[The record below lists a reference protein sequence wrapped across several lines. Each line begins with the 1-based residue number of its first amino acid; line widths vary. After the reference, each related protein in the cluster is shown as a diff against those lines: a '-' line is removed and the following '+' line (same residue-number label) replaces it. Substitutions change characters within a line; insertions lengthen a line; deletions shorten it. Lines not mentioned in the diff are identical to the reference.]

1 LVVRVGRGVNRLS
14 SQARRNR
21 AKTSVTGLL
30 YVEAV
35 MPTRLKPTRL
45 EYVVD
50 GVRLRAQLSAAALEN
65 LGDELAQRKAALEVL
80 KAALFRGRMIAK
92 ERLDNGAGGIETA
105 RLLSGV
111 TDEVVSALWDFTTV
125 HVFRA
130 RNPTEG
136 ERLALMAVG
145 GYGRGTLAPFSDIDL
160 LFVRPYK
167 QTAHAESVIEFM
179 LYALWDLGFKVGH
192 ASRTVEECVKL
203 AREDFTIR
211 TSILEARRLTGD
223 EALAADLLRRFEVDV
238 VRGTGA
244 EFVAAKLKER
254 DERHA
259 RAGASR
265 YMVEPNIKEGK
276 GGLRDLNTLFWIAQ
290 YLHPGQSME
299 KVLQLEMFER
309 REVRTFIQAF
319 DFLWAV
325 RGHLHFATGR
335 PEERLSFDLQPELAR
350 RMGYGDRG
358 DAPAVERFMR
368 RYFLIAKDVG
378 ALTRVFAAKLEA
390 EQFKSHPRGISRF
403 IRGRQVKRK
412 PLDEPGFHEV
422 GGRLDVDPGLFDADP
437 INLLRLFRIADQRNL
452 DLHPDAFT
460 MASRAA
466 TRLTSAVRRD
476 PVAAKVFLDILAR
489 GRDPRTTLT
498 LMTEAGVLGR
508 YLPEFGRIVAQMQ
521 FNMYHSYTVDEHT
534 LRAVGI
540 IAEVAAGRM
549 AEDHPLATAIMPLI
563 VDRDALFLA
572 MLLHDTGKG
581 GAGGQEVA
589 GARAAR
595 QACERL
601 GLERPKIELVAW
613 LVEHHLVMSD
623 YAQKRD
629 VSDPRTVADF
639 ARIVQTPERLRLL
652 LVLTVADIRA
662 VGPGVWNGWKGQLLR
677 ELYAATEA
685 VFRGGRG
692 SDAAAAMRR
701 YQENAA
707 YDARVRLARSDPSAE
722 AWGDAMEDAYFT
734 AFTDAEVLTQ
744 ARLARSAGPEGA
756 AAEARVRH
764 DLNASEVV
772 VAAADR
778 PRLFVD
784 LTEAL
789 TATGANVVGARVF
802 TSRSGQALD
811 VFYVQDVTG
820 APLGGSDPRALD
832 RLADALS
839 AAARGERPA
848 REPRRTDLGR
858 TAAFAITPTVML
870 DNDASEAATVVE
882 ASGRD
887 RPGLLASLA
896 RTLADADLL
905 ITSAHIDGYGERAVD
920 AFYVTDAEGA
930 KITDARRGAGLRA
943 LLLAALADDADTAPS
958 RRVNLQ
964 RARAS
969 VAR

>member
-1 LVVRVGRGVNRLS
+1 MHRGENSPIPVAMPPRL
-14 SQARRNR
+14 R
-21 AKTSVTGLL
+21 
-30 YVEAV
+30 
-35 MPTRLKPTRL
+35 PTRL

-50 GVRLRAQLSAAALEN
+50 GMKLRAQLSAAALEA
-65 LGDELAQRKAALEVL
+65 GDGPAQRKAALEIL
-80 KAALFRGRMIAK
+80 KASLFRGRMIAK
-92 ERLDNGAGGIETA
+92 ERLENGAGGIETA

-136 ERLALMAVG
+136 ERLSLMAVG
-145 GYGRGTLAPFSDIDL
+145 GYGRGTLAPFSDLDL
-160 LFVRPYK
+160 LFLRPYK
-167 QTAHAESVIEFM
+167 QTAHAESVIEYM

-192 ASRTVEECVKL
+192 ASRTIEECVRL
-203 AREDFTIR
+203 SREDFTIR

-223 EALAADLLRRFEVDV
+223 VGLAEELIRRFENEV

-290 YLHPGQSME
+290 YLHPGQSIE
-299 KVLQLEMFER
+299 KIMQLEMFER
-309 REVRTFIQAF
+309 REVRAFLQAF

-325 RGHLHFATGR
+325 RSHLHFTTGR
-335 PEERLSFDLQPELAR
+335 PEERLTFDLQPEIAR

-368 RYFLIAKDVG
+368 RYFLMAKEVG
-378 ALTRVFAAKLEA
+378 ALTRVFAAKLESERVKLA
-390 EQFKSHPRGISRF
+390 PRGLSRLLPA
-403 IRGRQVKRK
+403 RRPKRK
-412 PLDEPGFHEV
+412 PLDEPGFHELS
-422 GGRLDVDPGLFDADP
+422 GRLDIEGPGIFEADP
-437 INLLRLFRIADQRNL
+437 VNLLRLFKVADERNL

-460 MASRAA
+460 AA
-466 TRLTSAVRRD
+466 TRATNLITSRIRRD
-476 PVAAKVFLDILAR
+476 PVAARVFLDILAR
-489 GRDPRTTLT
+489 GRDPQRTLT

-534 LRAVGI
+534 LRAVGV
-540 IAEVAAGRM
+540 IADIAAGRFPD
-549 AEDHPLATAIMPLI
+549 DHPLATAVMPLI
-563 VDRDALFLA
+563 VDREALFLA

-601 GLERPKIELVAW
+601 GLERAKIELVAW

-623 YAQKRD
+623 TAQKRD
-629 VSDPRTVADF
+629 ISDPRTVTDF
-639 ARIVQTPERLRLL
+639 ARIIETPERLRLL

-662 VGPGVWNGWKGQLLR
+662 VGPGVWNGWKGQLMR
-677 ELYAATEA
+677 ELYGATEA

-692 SDAAAAMRR
+692 SDAAAALRR
-701 YQENAA
+701 YHENHA
-707 YDARVRLARSDPSAE
+707 YDARVGVAKADKASATW
-722 AWGDAMEDAYFT
+722 ADAMEDAYFS
-734 AFTDAEVLTQ
+734 AFSEAEVLAHAALSRRAVAQ
-744 ARLARSAGPEGA
+744 AGA
-756 AAEARVRH
+756 AAEGRVRP
-764 DLNASEVV
+764 DRNAAEVV
-772 VAAADR
+772 VAATDR

-784 LTEAL
+784 LAEAI
-789 TATGANVVGARVF
+789 TGAGANIVGARVF
-802 TSRSGQALD
+802 TSRAGQALD
-811 VFYVQDVTG
+811 VFNVQDVTG
-820 APLGGSDPRALD
+820 QPYGADNARSLTRLVEALE
-832 RLADALS
+832 
-839 AAARGERPA
+839 AAARGEPVP
-848 REPRRTDLGR
+848 REPRRSADQAR
-858 TAAFAITPTVML
+858 AAAFSIEPAVML
-870 DNDASEAATVVE
+870 DNDASETSTVVE

-887 RPGLLASLA
+887 RPGLLAALA
-896 RTLADADLL
+896 RTLADADLSIL
-905 ITSAHIDGYGERAVD
+905 SAHIDGYGERAVD
-920 AFYVTDAEGA
+920 AFYVVGADGGKVADARKGNTLRAALMGVLVDAEQA
-930 KITDARRGAGLRA
+930 ETAGRKG
-943 LLLAALADDADTAPS
+943 
-958 RRVNLQ
+958 NLQ

>member
-1 LVVRVGRGVNRLS
+1 MPPRL
-14 SQARRNR
+14 R
-21 AKTSVTGLL
+21 
-30 YVEAV
+30 
-35 MPTRLKPTRL
+35 PTRI

-50 GVRLRAQLSAAALEN
+50 GVKLRSQLSAAALEQ
-65 LGDELAQRKAALEVL
+65 LGNEAAQRKAALEIL

-92 ERLDNGAGGIETA
+92 ERLENGAGGIETA

-167 QTAHAESVIEFM
+167 QTAHAESVIEYM

-192 ASRTVEECVKL
+192 ASRTIEECVRL

-211 TSILEARRLTGD
+211 TSILEARRLAGD
-223 EALAADLLRRFEVDV
+223 EQLAAELVRRFQADV
-238 VRGTGA
+238 VKGTGA

-254 DERHA
+254 DDRHA

-265 YMVEPNIKEGK
+265 YLVEPNVKEGK

-290 YLHPGQSME
+290 YLNPGESIE
-299 KVLQLEMFER
+299 RVLQLEMFEGR
-309 REVRTFIQAF
+309 DVRTFVRAF

-325 RGHLHFATGR
+325 RSHMHFTTGR
-335 PEERLSFDLQPELAR
+335 PEERLTFDLQPEIAR

-358 DAPAVERFMR
+358 DNPAVERFMR
-368 RYFLIAKDVG
+368 RYFLIAKEVG

-390 EQFKSHPRGISRF
+390 EQVKSRPTGISRLLPN
-403 IRGRQVKRK
+403 RKPKRK

-422 GGRLDVDPGLFDADP
+422 GGRLAIDGPETFERDPV
-437 INLLRLFRIADQRNL
+437 NLLRLFRIADQRNL

-460 MASRAA
+460 AASRCAA
-466 TRLTSAVRRD
+466 LITSAVRRD
-476 PVAAKVFLDILAR
+476 RHAAKVFLDILAR
-489 GRDPRTTLT
+489 GRDPQRTLG

-508 YLPEFGRIVAQMQ
+508 FVPEFGRIVAQMQ

-534 LRAVGI
+534 LRAVGV
-540 IAEVAAGRM
+540 IADIADGRL
-549 AEDHPLATAIMPLI
+549 ADDHPLSVQVMPLI
-563 VDRDALFLA
+563 ADREALFLA

-581 GAGGQEVA
+581 GVGGQEKA

-601 GLERPKIELVAW
+601 GLERSKIELVAW

-639 ARIVQTPERLRLL
+639 ARIVETPERLRLL

-662 VGPGVWNGWKGQLLR
+662 VGPGVWNGWKGQLMR

-692 SDAAAAMRR
+692 SDAAAALKRH
-701 YQENAA
+701 YENAA
-707 YDARVRLARSDPSAE
+707 YDARVALAKDDPQTEPWA
-722 AWGDAMEDAYFT
+722 DAMEDAYFS
-734 AFTDAEVLTQ
+734 AFATEEVR
-744 ARLARSAGPEGA
+744 AHAALARRATGGA
-756 AAEARVRH
+756 AAEGRVRT
-764 DLNASEVV
+764 DRNAAELV

-784 LTEAL
+784 LAEAI
-789 TATGANVVGARVF
+789 TAAGGNVVGARVF
-802 TSRSGQALD
+802 TSRTGQALD
-811 VFYVQDVTG
+811 VFYIQDVTG
-820 APLGGSDPRALD
+820 QPFGDQNPRALD
-832 RLADALS
+832 RLADALA
-839 AAARGERPA
+839 AAARGEPVRGEAA
-848 REPRRTDLGR
+848 RKTDLGR

-870 DNDASEAATVVE
+870 DNEASETSTVVE

-887 RPGLLASLA
+887 RPGLLAALA
-896 RTLADADLL
+896 RTLADAGCS
-905 ITSAHIDGYGERAVD
+905 IVSAHIDSYGERAVD
-920 AFYVTDAEGA
+920 AFYVVDANGRKLA
-930 KITDARRGAGLRA
+930 DARKRNA
-943 LLLAALADDADTAPS
+943 LKTALLAALTAGEEDGAG
-958 RRVNLQ
+958 RRAHLQ
-964 RARAS
+964 KARAS

>member
-1 LVVRVGRGVNRLS
+1 MV
-14 SQARRNR
+14 
-21 AKTSVTGLL
+21 
-30 YVEAV
+30 
-35 MPTRLKPTRL
+35 TRLKPTRL

-50 GVRLRAQLSAAALEN
+50 GVRLRALLSAAALEN
-65 LGDELAQRKAALEVL
+65 LGNELAQRKAALDVL

-92 ERLDNGAGGIETA
+92 ERLENGAGGIETA
-105 RLLSGV
+105 RLVSGV

-192 ASRTVEECVKL
+192 ASRTVEECVRL
-203 AREDFTIR
+203 SREDFTIR
-211 TSILEARRLTGD
+211 TSILEGRRLCGD
-223 EALAADLLRRFEVDV
+223 EGLAGELMRRFSNDV
-238 VRGTGA
+238 VKGTGA
-244 EFVAAKLKER
+244 EFVAAKLRER
-254 DERHA
+254 DQRHD

-265 YMVEPNIKEGK
+265 YMVEPNVKEGK

-290 YLHPGQSME
+290 YLHPGESLE
-299 KVLQLEMFER
+299 RILQFDMFDR
-309 REVRTFIQAF
+309 REVRAFIQAF

-325 RGHLHFATGR
+325 RCHLHFTTGR
-335 PEERLSFDLQPELAR
+335 PEERLSFDVQPELAR

-368 RYFLIAKDVG
+368 RYFLIAKEVG
-378 ALTRVFAAKLEA
+378 SLTRVFAAKLEA
-390 EQFKSHPRGISRF
+390 DQVKLAPKGLSRF
-403 IRGRQVKRK
+403 LPGRKIKRK
-412 PLDEPGFHEV
+412 PLDEPGFHEEA
-422 GGRLDVDPGLFDADP
+422 GRLDVEAGAFEGDP
-437 INLLRLFRIADQRNL
+437 INLLRLFRIADARNL

-460 MASRAA
+460 AASRA
-466 TRLTSAVRRD
+466 TGLITSAIRRD
-476 PVAAKVFLDILAR
+476 RVAAKVFLDILAR
-489 GRDPRTTLT
+489 GRDPQRTLG
-498 LMTEAGVLGR
+498 LMSEAGVLGR

-534 LRAVGI
+534 LRAVGV
-540 IAEVAAGRM
+540 IADIAAGRLT
-549 AEDHPLATAIMPLI
+549 EDHPLATAIMPLI
-563 VDRDALFLA
+563 ADPEALFLA

-601 GLERPKIELVAW
+601 GLDRAKIELVAW

-623 YAQKRD
+623 TAQKRD
-629 VSDPRTVADF
+629 ISDPRTVSDF
-639 ARIVQTPERLRLL
+639 ARVVQTPERLRLL

-662 VGPGVWNGWKGQLLR
+662 VGPGVWNGWKGQLMR

-692 SDAAAAMRR
+692 SDAAAALRR

-707 YDARVRLARSDPSAE
+707 FDARVRLAKAE
-722 AWGDAMEDAYFT
+722 PAAEPWGDAMEDAYFT
-734 AFTDAEVLTQ
+734 AFDDAEVLTH
-744 ARLARSAGPEGA
+744 ARLSRLAGQGGGA
-756 AAEARVRH
+756 ASEGRIRL

-772 VAAADR
+772 VAAGDR

-784 LTEAL
+784 LAEAI
-789 TATGANVVGARVF
+789 TAAGASVMGARVF
-802 TSRSGQALD
+802 TSRSGQAVD
-811 VFYVQDVTG
+811 VFYLQDVTG
-820 APLGGSDPRALD
+820 HPYGQLD
-832 RLADALS
+832 ARLLPRLAESLS
-839 AAARGERPA
+839 AAARGEPLP
-848 REPRRTDLGR
+848 REVRRQDQGR
-858 TAAFAITPTVML
+858 GAAFSITPAVML
-870 DNDASEAATVVE
+870 DNDASETATVVE
-882 ASGRD
+882 VSGRD
-887 RPGLLASLA
+887 RPGLLADLA
-896 RTLADADLL
+896 RSLSDAGLL

-920 AFYVTDAEGA
+920 AFYVVDADGR
-930 KITDARRGAGLRA
+930 KLIDARKGTALKSVLMAALVDSEEDGAG
-943 LLLAALADDADTAPS
+943 S
-958 RRVNLQ
+958 RRANLP

-969 VAR
+969 NAR

>member
-1 LVVRVGRGVNRLS
+1 MVSRL
-14 SQARRNR
+14 R
-21 AKTSVTGLL
+21 
-30 YVEAV
+30 
-35 MPTRLKPTRL
+35 PTRL

-50 GVRLRAQLSAAALEN
+50 GVRLRTQLTAAALDN
-65 LGDELAQRKAALEVL
+65 LGDEAGQRKAALDVL

-92 ERLDNGAGGIETA
+92 ERLESAAGGIETA
-105 RLLSGV
+105 RLISGV
-111 TDEVVSALWDFTTV
+111 TDEVITALWDFTTV
-125 HVFRA
+125 HIFRA

-167 QTAHAESVIEFM
+167 QTAHAESVIEYM

-192 ASRTVEECVKL
+192 ASRTIEECIRL
-203 AREDFTIR
+203 SREDFTIR

-223 EALAADLLRRFEVDV
+223 EKLAEELMIRFQNDV

-259 RAGASR
+259 RAGVSR

-290 YLHPGQSME
+290 YLHPGQSIE
-299 KVLQLEMFER
+299 KVLQLEMFAR
-309 REVRTFIQAF
+309 REVRSFIQAF

-325 RGHLHFATGR
+325 RCHLHFTTGR
-335 PEERLSFDLQPELAR
+335 PEERLTFDLQPELAR

-378 ALTRVFAAKLEA
+378 ALTRAFAAKLEA
-390 EQFKSHPRGISRF
+390 EQVKLAPKGISRF
-403 IRGRQVKRK
+403 LPGRQIKRK
-412 PLDEPGFHEV
+412 PLDEPGFHEL
-422 GGRLDVDPGLFDADP
+422 GGRLDVDPDIFERDP
-437 INLLRLFRIADQRNL
+437 INLLRLFRVADQRNL
-452 DLHPDAFT
+452 DLHPDAFFA
-460 MASRAA
+460 ASRS
-466 TRLTSAVRRD
+466 LGLITSAVRRD
-476 PVAAKVFLDILAR
+476 RHAARVFLDILAR
-489 GRDPRTTLT
+489 GRDPQRTLT

-534 LRAVGI
+534 LRAVGV
-540 IAEVAAGRM
+540 IADIAAGRL
-549 AEDHPLATAIMPLI
+549 AADHPLAVQIMPLI
-563 VDRDALFLA
+563 ADKEALFLA

-601 GLERPKIELVAW
+601 GLERSKIELVAW

-639 ARIVQTPERLRLL
+639 ARIVQTPEQMRLL

-662 VGPGVWNGWKGQLLR
+662 VGPGVWNGWKGQLMR
-677 ELYAATEA
+677 ELYTATEA

-692 SDAAAAMRR
+692 SDAAAALKR

-707 YDARVRLARSDPSAE
+707 YDARVRLALADPAAE
-722 AWGDAMEDAYFT
+722 PWGDAMEDAYFT
-734 AFTDAEVLTQ
+734 AFTDEEVATH
-744 ARLARSAGPEGA
+744 ARLARVAAEGA
-756 AAEARVRH
+756 VSAAEGRVRT

-772 VAAADR
+772 VAATDR
-778 PRLFVD
+778 PRLFVG
-784 LTEAL
+784 LAEAI
-789 TATGANVVGARVF
+789 TAAGANVVGARVF

-820 APLGGSDPRALD
+820 APFGAVDARALA
-832 RLADALS
+832 RLADDLA
-839 AAARGERPA
+839 AAARGDPSA
-848 REPRRTDLGR
+848 REARRKGDLSR
-858 TAAFAITPTVML
+858 TAAFAITPAVML
-870 DNDASEAATVVE
+870 DNDASETATVVE

-887 RPGLLASLA
+887 RPGLLAGLA
-896 RTLADADLL
+896 RTLSDAGLV

-920 AFYVTDAEGA
+920 AFYVIDEAGA
-930 KITDARRGAGLRA
+930 KLTDARKGNTLKTA
-943 LLLAALADDADTAPS
+943 LLGALNDTEGDGSPKT
-958 RRVNLQ
+958 RTNLQ